1 MVQGTKNG
9 SLLDDGD
16 GWFMAQRL
24 AFVG

>member
-1 MVQGTKNG
+1 MVQGTKNR